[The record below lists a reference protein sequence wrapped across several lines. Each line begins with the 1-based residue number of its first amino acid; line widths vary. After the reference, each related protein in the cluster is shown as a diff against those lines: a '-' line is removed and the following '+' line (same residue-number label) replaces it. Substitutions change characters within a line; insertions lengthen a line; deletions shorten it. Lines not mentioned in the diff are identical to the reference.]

1 MKCLAYNSSG
11 RYRPTAVAHGVTIIE
26 MLLVLAIIGLMTGLL
41 LGGARKMKD
50 TARDRRTRSILTTL
64 SGIATEYEA
73 QTSSTVSS
81 NPNSEKSIVDFVA
94 AVRQI
99 PIANQMLSNLGKDV
113 VVRNGSGTITSIVD
127 GSGTI
132 TSIVDVWG
140 NPLRYAQFNNN
151 GEIAE
156 LPNYNRPF
164 FASAGPDGQFGKF
177 GQSATP
183 EEERQTE
190 DNLYS
195 YELD

>member
-1 MKCLAYNSSG
+1 MTCLAYNSTG
-11 RYRPTAVAHGVTIIE
+11 RYRPTAAARGVTIIE
-26 MLLVLAIIGLMTGLL
+26 MLLVVAIIGLMTGLL

-73 QTSSTVSS
+73 QTSSTVSN
-81 NPNSEKSIVDFVA
+81 NPKSEQSILDFVA
-94 AVRQI
+94 AVRQV
-99 PIANQMLSNLGKDV
+99 PIANQMLPNLGKDV
-113 VVRNGSGTITSIVD
+113 VVRN

-140 NPLRYAQFNNN
+140 NPLRYAQFNSN

-164 FASAGPDGQFGKF
+164 FASAGPDGQFGQF